1 MNNWLEN
8 HGYLELIIGP
18 MYSGKTSKLIE
29 IYNQCKLSNIN
40 VYVINHHI
48 DTRYD
53 DKLLSSHDKNMI
65 PCIQINKIGKFVNEY
80 VSTIPENSVVLINEG
95 QFFDDLF
102 ENVLLLVEKY
112 NLRVYISG
120 LDSDYKRQNFG
131 QIRDLL
137 PFCDTISKLHSFCS
151 KCKNGTRAIFSQRIS
166 KEENQIVVGSENYL
180 PLCRK
185 CFIKTT

>member
-29 IYNQCKLSNIN
+29 IYNQCELSNIH

-48 DTRYD
+48 DKRYHQE
-53 DKLLSSHDKNMI
+53 LLTSHDKKMI
-65 PCIQINKIGKFVNEY
+65 PCIQIEHMKTFMEDHLA
-80 VSTIPENSVVLINEG
+80 SIPANSVILINEG
-95 QFFDDLF
+95 QFFSDLF
-102 ENVLLLVEKY
+102 ENVLLLVEKH

-120 LDSDYKRQNFG
+120 LDSDYKRENFG
-131 QIRDLL
+131 QMRDLL
-137 PFCDTISKLHSFCS
+137 PYCDMITKLHSFCS
-151 KCKNGTRAIFSQRIS
+151 KCKNGTRAVFTQRIS
-166 KEENQIVVGSENYL
+166 NEENQVVVGSENYL